1 MIRRVSA
8 AIAAVVA
15 AVSVAVFALPS
26 QAAPDAARWIKQVGT
41 YDYLLTPDYDGLLP
55 LSKVVGN
62 TTIGLG
68 TFDHLDGELV
78 LIGGTVYR
86 VGTDGVPREASL
98 ATTTPFFQGVRFAPQ
113 ASTTIAAGTQC
124 SQLVPLIDALMGT
137 SEGVIAVRMTGSFS
151 ALTTRSV
158 PRQEAP
164 YAPLPD
170 VVAQQTTFP
179 FTDERATLVGFRT
192 GNDAKG
198 IGAPGLHLHGLTS
211 DRSGGG
217 HVLSCTVGADLRL
230 QAMRTRGT
238 QVFTN

>member
-1 MIRRVSA
+1 MRRLA
-8 AIAAVVA
+8 ALAACVLATVF
-15 AVSVAVFALPS
+15 VAVIALPS
-26 QAAPDAARWIKQVGT
+26 QAAPDAARWVKQVGT

-55 LSKVVGN
+55 LSRVLGN
-62 TTIGLG
+62 ATIGLG

-98 ATTTPFFQGVRFAPQ
+98 ALTSPFFQGVRFAPQ
-113 ASTTIAAGTQC
+113 ASVAVPAGTQC
-124 SQLVPLIDALMGT
+124 SELVPLIDAVMGT
-137 SEGVIAVRMTGSFS
+137 SDGVIAVRMTGTFS
-151 ALTTRSV
+151 SLTTRSV
-158 PRQEAP
+158 PRQEPP

-170 VVAQQTTFP
+170 VIAQQTTFP

-192 GNDAKG
+192 GPDAKG
-198 IGAPGLHLHGLTS
+198 VGAPGLHLHGLTS

-217 HVLSCTVGADLRL
+217 HVLSCTVGSELRI

-238 QVFTN
+238 QVYTN